1 MPVKQTL
8 EGIPCV
14 QYNLALGEKK
24 VRRCCYCGY
33 LVKKD
38 RKITHQCN
46 SRIASLMRRYVNLCF
61 NESVEGING
70 NVAGREIEEM
80 VGEVEKRSSETQG
93 EKEVK
98 ESLAETV

>member
-8 EGIPCV
+8 EGILCV

-24 VRRCCYCGY
+24 VRRCCCCGR

-38 RKITHQCN
+38 IRIKHQCN
-46 SRIASLMRRYVNLCF
+46 SRMASLMRRYVNLCF
-61 NESVEGING
+61 NESLEGING
-70 NVAGREIEEM
+70 NVASREIEEM
-80 VGEVEKRSSETQG
+80 VGEVEKRSSETQVK
-93 EKEVK
+93 KEVK